1 MLILRGAIAL
11 DSRVIKGNVISIE
24 ELISA
29 LANWALSRM
38 DSTAFTPSGKKSI
51 EGENIEANSE
61 GYANDHIH
69 HLQQQ
74 HHQMCIHEVM
84 EILPKLQ
91 FGLDINP
98 KFTSGPDSF
107 EVRYTKDHYGIFL
120 ILNVCWLLY
129 LPQEIT

>member
-1 MLILRGAIAL
+1 
-11 DSRVIKGNVISIE
+11 
-24 ELISA
+24 
-29 LANWALSRM
+29 M